1 MKHVY
6 TLLASILILAS
17 VVTSATAQRSSTTI
31 TRAILGCVLGKST
44 IEEVKGKMLEVGA
57 EIKKQD
63 HPSEWETSLVVEGV
77 PFAQTKASVLFIFFG
92 GKLSSYSALFPNK
105 EDADR
110 VNLGLMKKY
119 EKGESLE
126 NLGYEG
132 YKVTDPNTELVHVY
146 VYSEDHKK
154 EFIYSIL
161 SYKDIA
167 LNRGLDRLKA
177 SDL

>member
-6 TLLASILILAS
+6 TLLASILILTS
-17 VVTSATAQRSSTTI
+17 VVTSATAQRSSTPI
-31 TRAILGCVLGKST
+31 TRTILGCVLGKST
-44 IEEVKGKMLEVGA
+44 IEEVKAKMIEVGA

-63 HPSEWETSLVVEGV
+63 HPSEWETSLVVDSV
-77 PFAQTKASVLFIFFG
+77 PFAQTKVSTLFIFFG
-92 GKLSSYSALFPNK
+92 GKLSSYSALFFDRA
-105 EDADR
+105 DADR
-110 VNLGLMKKY
+110 VNLGLLKKY

-154 EFIYSIL
+154 EFMYSFL
-161 SYKDIA
+161 SYRDIV
-167 LNRGLDRLKA
+167 LSRRLDSLKA

>member
-6 TLLASILILAS
+6 SLLASVIILVS
-17 VVTSATAQRSSTTI
+17 VATSATAQRSSTTI
-31 TRAILGCVLGKST
+31 TRTILGCVLGKST

-77 PFAQTKASVLFIFFG
+77 PFAQTKVSTLFIFFE
-92 GKLSSYSALFPNK
+92 GKLSSYSALFPNR

-126 NLGYEG
+126 SLGYEG

-154 EFIYSIL
+154 EFIYSFL

-167 LNRGLDRLKA
+167 LSRKLDSLKA